1 MPSIRQYSWKDLV
14 RIGVGI
20 VMLILGLVGLVLPVL
35 QGVLFLI
42 VAAFLLAPYS
52 RFIRRR
58 LEWSKQRFPGVH
70 EKADSFKRKYFSD
83 KNAE

>member
-1 MPSIRQYSWKDLV
+1 MTTIEHYSWKDFV
-14 RIGVGI
+14 RIGAGI
-20 VMLILGLVGLVLPVL
+20 VMLILGVVGLVLPVL

-52 RFIRRR
+52 QYVRTK

-70 EKADSFKRKYFSD
+70 ARAEAFKRKYFSG
-83 KNAE
+83 KRGE